1 MQATSANYTVNR
13 DSKRMR
19 LLIELKCWWCEE
31 CGATLQLRI
40 ANLIKLLERLSST
53 KQLCLVDQS
62 LARKR
67 KTVM

>member
-13 DSKRMR
+13 DSERMR
-19 LLIELKCWWCEE
+19 LLIELKYWWCEE
-31 CGATLQLRI
+31 CGATLQLQI
-40 ANLIKLLERLSST
+40 ANLIKLLWLSSG

-67 KTVM
+67 KTVV